1 MRLIT
6 FGDSWVLG
14 VGAEYQDGMSEEE
27 YRKIAWSEPKI
38 CFRQLISN
46 QLGLNNFNLSKGG
59 SSNQTQFRLALET
72 FFGKDKINLQQSDIV
87 LWGITSVYR
96 AELWDTD
103 KSKFISIFLP
113 EDSSTYSSISKT
125 LAIYHHSEE
134 EELKILG
141 HQMNMWN
148 SYFKSKNIKNYWFN
162 IFNDHSW
169 DINIDNFLFK
179 DSSLLSLMIDDNKRN
194 DKYHKSVWSFTDRK
208 IKIAKE
214 MKLVNPISG
223 HPTKKGHEI
232 ITDIL
237 MKEIK

>member
-6 FGDSWVLG
+6 FGDSWVYG
-14 VGAEYQDGMSEEE
+14 VGAEYQDGMSDKE
-27 YRKIAWSEPKI
+27 YIEIAQSESKN
-38 CFRQLISN
+38 CFRQLISSK
-46 QLGLNNFNLSKGG
+46 LGLDNVNLSEGG
-59 SSNQTQFRLALET
+59 SSNQAQFRLALET
-72 FFGKDKINLQQSDIV
+72 FFGKDKLKWAASDIV

-96 AELWDTD
+96 TELWNTE
-103 KSKFISIFLP
+103 KSAFKTITLP
-113 EDSSTYSSISKT
+113 LDPKNPLIAK
-125 LAIYHHSEE
+125 IIGIHHHSEE

-141 HQMNMWN
+141 NQMNMWN
-148 SYFKSKNIKNYWFN
+148 SYFKANNIKNYWFN
-162 IFNDHSW
+162 LFNDHSW

-179 DSSLLSLMIDDNKRN
+179 DSSLLSLMINDNKIN
-194 DKYHKSVWSFTDRK
+194 DKYHKSVWHFTDRK

-232 ITDIL
+232 IADIL